1 METKK
6 NEGFEVELNNLNR
19 RNRVAVMVAFYGYTF
34 ISAIE
39 ELWEKFTEEQLKDVD
54 IVCRNLIDIIN
65 RILKEKR
72 K

>member
-1 METKK
+1 
-6 NEGFEVELNNLNR
+6 
-19 RNRVAVMVAFYGYTF
+19 MVAFYGYTF